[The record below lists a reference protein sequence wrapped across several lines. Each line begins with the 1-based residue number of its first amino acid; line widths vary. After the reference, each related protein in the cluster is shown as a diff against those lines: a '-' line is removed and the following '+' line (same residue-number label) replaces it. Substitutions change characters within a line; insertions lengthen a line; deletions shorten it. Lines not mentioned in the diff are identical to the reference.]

1 MFCFSPLQLPHHFPS
16 RWSVVPA
23 LPQQRS
29 SAQPKRLGK
38 LSWRH
43 LLSSMVQEVAASILK
58 QHDWLPPTIST
69 TYLPHNWRLSN
80 MKVKISKPHPKDEQA
95 AFGPLQGDDS
105 AELPGP
111 VTPELILLTSCSPES
126 FWGMRCQ
133 RWFRELRQQIQ
144 GCEESSRIFFLVVEC
159 PVSFTAAGFSMTRHC
174 CNKWGKTRWH
184 NLQIPHCTHSIILLS
199 VIIVGNLDFDFLQ
212 FFGNKRSR
220 CSRNSWSLI
229 QDDSMNP
236 WSTAFHHSLPF
247 NRIAETVT
255 VTIETLYPGKNNP
268 HLFCFHLGVAGVVPG
283 CFTICFF
290 LQFCRWLYY
299 STHQKGTPI
308 PQDIHK
314 TSLN

>member
-111 VTPELILLTSCSPES
+111 VTPELILLTSCSPEV
-126 FWGMRCQ
+126 
-133 RWFRELRQQIQ
+133 
-144 GCEESSRIFFLVVEC
+144 FL
-159 PVSFTAAGFSMTRHC
+159 
-174 CNKWGKTRWH
+174 
-184 NLQIPHCTHSIILLS
+184 
-199 VIIVGNLDFDFLQ
+199 GNA
-212 FFGNKRSR
+212 
-220 CSRNSWSLI
+220 
-229 QDDSMNP
+229 MP
-236 WSTAFHHSLPF
+236 
-247 NRIAETVT
+247 E
-255 VTIETLYPGKNNP
+255 
-268 HLFCFHLGVAGVVPG
+268 VVPG
-283 CFTICFF
+283 TKATNTRMWRV
-290 LQFCRWLYY
+290 Q
-299 STHQKGTPI
+299 
-308 PQDIHK
+308 
-314 TSLN
+314 